1 MHFIKYKLINK
12 IMQLKGNKVMAKK
25 IIKNK
30 AQFNICNYC
39 MNYLL
44 NDISGSPEELTVKD
58 LKFVYLFHRISNPL
72 IRQTIIS
79 LLENLQNENNNAG

>member
-1 MHFIKYKLINK
+1 
-12 IMQLKGNKVMAKK
+12 MQLKGNKVMAKK
-25 IIKNK
+25 IIKSK
-30 AQFNICNYC
+30 AHFNICNYC

-44 NDISGSPEELTVKD
+44 NDINGSPEELTVKD